1 MGEGRAR
8 SSHSWWARVVLAVVV
23 VAGLLLVIDG
33 VVNGHWVQVLWVAL
47 GASSLVSWWGGD
59 RLQTVLA
66 RPMTWPMLTFRV
78 LCCIGLCVSGVLV
91 LVLVDS
97 VLERIGGCLLVVSA
111 FCGAMEIFYRVRSRA
126 GV

>member
-1 MGEGRAR
+1 MLGPC
-8 SSHSWWARVVLAVVV
+8 VLAVVV
-23 VAGLLLVIDG
+23 VAGLVLVIGG
-33 VVNGHWVQVLWVAL
+33 VVSGRWVQVLGVAV

-59 RLQTVLA
+59 RLQAVLA

-78 LCCIGLCVSGVLV
+78 LCCAGLCVSGVLV
-91 LVLVDS
+91 LVLVDF